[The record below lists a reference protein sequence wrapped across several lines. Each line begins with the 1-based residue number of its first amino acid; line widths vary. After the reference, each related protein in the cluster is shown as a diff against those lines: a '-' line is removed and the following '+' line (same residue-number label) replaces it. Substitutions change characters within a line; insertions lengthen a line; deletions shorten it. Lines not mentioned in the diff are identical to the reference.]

1 MKMKFLFSAMLA
13 ATSMLAQNNGSTVAV
28 PPGPSLPTSP
38 GLPAS
43 PVNPGLPASPASP
56 GLPGFTNAFG
66 ALSMTNQFGTNI
78 LPTELSPLLVNLQ
91 NDLAQ
96 LLPAL
101 AAFNDSF
108 DFVGLGQPGGSSPA
122 SQSGVN
128 LGSNLSGNFST
139 PPAGVNAGQN
149 FSTVTGGT
157 AGTAANRPSL
167 GGLTGANAAIA
178 AGLTGSNAITAAFN
192 GTLVGFS
199 GASRDS
205 LRALIILQDD
215 LQRLLP
221 LVSTLNGAPVGS
233 IPGGLTNTIAS
244 SSTNRPFSPF
254 PIQTTPLLPNQTTP
268 LTPTG
273 R

>member
-1 MKMKFLFSAMLA
+1 MKMKVLFSAMLMA
-13 ATSMLAQNNGSTVAV
+13 CSALAQNNGSSTAL
-28 PPGPSLPTSP
+28 PPGPSLPSTP

-43 PVNPGLPASPASP
+43 PVNRGLPASPASP

-66 ALSMTNQFGTNI
+66 SLNMTNQFGTNI
-78 LPTELSPLLVNLQ
+78 LPAELSPLLVNLQ

-108 DFVGLGQPGGSSPA
+108 DFAGLGQPASGTS

-139 PPAGVNAGQN
+139 PPAGINAGQN

-157 AGTAANRPSL
+157 ASRTSAVGTNANVVAALSGTN
-167 GGLTGANAAIA
+167 
-178 AGLTGSNAITAAFN
+178 SNASAFAN
-192 GTLVGFS
+192 STIIGLS

-205 LRALIILQDD
+205 LRALIILQNDV
-215 LQRLLP
+215 QRLLP
-221 LVSTLNGAPVGS
+221 LVSGLNGSPVENLL
-233 IPGGLTNTIAS
+233 GGLTNSVA
-244 SSTNRPFSPF
+244 SSTNRPYFPF
-254 PIQTTPLLPNQTTP
+254 PIKTTPLFPNQPAP